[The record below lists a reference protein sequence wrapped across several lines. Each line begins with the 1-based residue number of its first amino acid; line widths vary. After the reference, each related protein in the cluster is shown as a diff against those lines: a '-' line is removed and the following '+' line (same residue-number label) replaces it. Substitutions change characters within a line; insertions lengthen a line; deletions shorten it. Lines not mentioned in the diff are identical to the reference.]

1 MTEGHR
7 RPAARRTAVLVLTA
21 LLGGLALLAVSDGS
35 TDSVTASGT
44 TTPTPAVPEGEDPEP
59 GMSQGLERLT
69 SIEQPLSVWLRIADC
84 ESGEWDAEA
93 DPIPGSAEW
102 SYGAEEDQRFEGGL
116 HFEPSTWEDF
126 REPGMPDHAG
136 EATPVAQLVVAE
148 RVLEQQGWQAWPVC
162 SKKLGLR

>member
-7 RPAARRTAVLVLTA
+7 RLPARRTVVLVLLVLA
-21 LLGGLALLAVSDGS
+21 GIVAALALRDGS
-35 TDSVTASGT
+35 TDQVTVSGT
-44 TTPTPAVPEGEDPEP
+44 TTPMPEEDSEPE
-59 GMSQGLERLT
+59 MSRGLERLT

-84 ESGEWDAEA
+84 ESGEWDADA

-102 SYGAEEDQRFEGGL
+102 SYGAEEDRRFEGGL

-148 RVLEQQGWQAWPVC
+148 RVLEQQGWRAWPVC

>member
-7 RPAARRTAVLVLTA
+7 RLPARRTVVLVVLVLSGIVAA
-21 LLGGLALLAVSDGS
+21 LVLRDGR
-35 TDSVTASGT
+35 TDDVTASAT
-44 TTPTPAVPEGEDPEP
+44 ATPMPADEDP

-84 ESGEWDAEA
+84 ESGEWDAQA

-102 SYGAEEDQRFEGGL
+102 SYGAETDRHRFEGGL
-116 HFEPSTWEDF
+116 HFEPSTWEEF

-136 EATPVAQLVVAE
+136 EATPVAQVVVAE
-148 RVLEQQGWQAWPVC
+148 RVLEQQGWRAWPVC